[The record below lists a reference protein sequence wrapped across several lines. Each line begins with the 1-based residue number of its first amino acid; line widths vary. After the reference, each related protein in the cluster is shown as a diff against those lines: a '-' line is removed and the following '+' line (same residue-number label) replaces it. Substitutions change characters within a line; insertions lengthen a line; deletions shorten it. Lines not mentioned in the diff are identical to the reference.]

1 MPWRCALTL
10 AIAALALT
18 SGCTIRREWDIDT
31 IDPER
36 LALLSEA
43 NTKAEVLEK
52 VGPPNSV
59 GIQLDGSVFVYRAR
73 IEEIE
78 DLNLSAFQASFDY
91 QVTDRRT
98 ARLLVLF
105 DKQGRKTGQ
114 GFDQALTPEDD

>member
-1 MPWRCALTL
+1 MPRRCVLSLAL
-10 AIAALALT
+10 ALFALT
-18 SGCTIRREWDIDT
+18 SGCTIRREWDVDT
-31 IDPER
+31 LDPER
-36 LALLSEA
+36 IALLGEA

-78 DLNLSAFQASFDY
+78 NLNLSAFQASFDY

-114 GFDQALTPEDD
+114 GFDQALTPEQD